1 MSLKVTF
8 ELSDR
13 DLKSLRKEMR
23 RVSAAA
29 KNKSDADIIAA
40 ANDVLHNV
48 PREQVPEFVA
58 EWLDKVATLIAML
71 EDSTWQLQQRER
83 EKVRSA
89 LCYLSDP
96 EDLIRDDIPGLG
108 LLDDA
113 IAVKLIVR
121 DLRHEIDAYAD
132 FCHFCQTRQRP
143 EQEIERRRSQLQQ
156 RMRRRRLQAKNAVRA
171 TFGFWG

>member
-1 MSLKVTF
+1 MPLKVTF

-29 KNKSDADIIAA
+29 KNKPDAEIIAA
-40 ANDVLHNV
+40 ANAVLQNMQ
-48 PREQVPEFVA
+48 RERVPEFVA

-71 EDSTWQLQQRER
+71 EDSTWQLQKRER
-83 EKVRSA
+83 DQVRSA

-132 FCHFCQTRQRP
+132 FCRFCQTRQRP
-143 EQEIERRRSQLQQ
+143 PDEIDRRRSQLQQ
-156 RMRRRRLQAKNAVRA
+156 RMRRRRVRGKDAVRA

>member
-1 MSLKVTF
+1 MPLKVTF

-13 DLKSLRKEMR
+13 DLKALRKEMR

-29 KNKSDADIIAA
+29 KQKTDAEIIEAAKSVIQRMQ
-40 ANDVLHNV
+40 
-48 PREQVPEFVA
+48 REAVPEFVA
-58 EWLDKVATLIAML
+58 EWLDKVATLTAML
-71 EDSTWQLQQRER
+71 EDTTWRLQKKEADQ
-83 EKVRSA
+83 VRSA

-96 EDLIRDDIPGLG
+96 QDLIQDDIPGLG

-121 DLRHEIDAYAD
+121 DLRHEIDAYED
-132 FCHFCQTRQRP
+132 FCRFVQTQRP
-143 EQEIERRRSQLQQ
+143 PGDIDKRRSQLQQ
-156 RMRRRRLQAKNAVRA
+156 RMRRRRKSGKDAVRA